1 MSLSSWRETLVRKY
15 LLNLVPVEKGSVQ
28 LDLEGMSKSAES
40 HDHNK
45 EL

>member
-28 LDLEGMSKSAES
+28 LDLEGKSKSAES